1 MFGRSLVKVSPNRL
15 FAVLTFRMAR
25 HVEFVETRNATAR
38 AVEHA
43 TAELAPTEI
52 PIILRG
58 ESGSGK
64 RTLAR
69 RIHECSARRR
79 AEFVALACGGLTPQD
94 FVPGEN
100 SLLSRNG
107 TLYLE
112 EIADLSP
119 ESQNA
124 LLEALIQADGT
135 GNGKAH
141 ARLICGTSRESEQ
154 EANSG
159 EFNEDLYH
167 RLNAVSLRVPPLR
180 HRRQDI
186 GQLMIFFLSK
196 FARELNRTT
205 PMLSEETQQLFVDY
219 AWPGNIRELA
229 DVANAIVA
237 LGDETLAM
245 SGLRAMLSQSSI
257 PISLREA
264 ARAASREAEREIIL
278 RTLARMRWNRRR
290 AAQELKIS
298 YKALLYKLKQIGDSE
313 LEAS

>member
-1 MFGRSLVKVSPNRL
+1 
-15 FAVLTFRMAR
+15 MAR
-25 HVEFVETRNATAR
+25 HIEFVETRNATAR
-38 AVEHA
+38 VVEHA

-58 ESGSGK
+58 EGGSGK
-64 RTLAR
+64 GTLAR

-79 AEFVALACGGLTPQD
+79 AEFVAVACAGVTAQD

-100 SLLSRNG
+100 SLLSRTG

-112 EIADLSP
+112 EIADLSA

-124 LLEALIQADGT
+124 LLEALIQADST
-135 GNGKAH
+135 GNGKSH

-154 EANSG
+154 GANSG

-167 RLNAVSLRVPPLR
+167 RLNAISLRLPPLR

-186 GQLMIFFLSK
+186 GPLMIFFLSK
-196 FARELNRTT
+196 FARELDRPT